1 MMQWNVVARRAV
13 FTGAGGVCLAL
24 LLLLPVPYQDVL
36 LVAAVIVCAMFAA
49 RHFETVWLAVLTLL
63 PLIRLSGELFGLNGV
78 TLSRILTTTLAIV
91 FVFTVRER
99 AVLHSLWRTNGL
111 RWFGLFVIVNLVAA
125 IYVFSAAA
133 VLTALSYTEPLFWFA
148 ITFGLVRAGRVTTR
162 DVLRALLLGAVFV
175 ALGGVYEW
183 ATQEALGKLFDPAL
197 KGSLDVY
204 MSGYD
209 SNRFGLGGRVSSFIA
224 QPVNASLYWV
234 MILCL
239 AIYYFKHWTRAR
251 WAQAAWVVTALFFLL
266 LSGTR
271 AGMLALAAAWL
282 VWVVFG
288 LQNARQRAFALVITS
303 GAALGLVLVA
313 PTLGNYLRASL
324 EPNPDAIAARN
335 VIWRVAVTGGLL
347 QVFSNQWLLG
357 YGPGMI
363 YRMAVARQ
371 LPRVNGR
378 YPLGGMENQYA
389 SILAETGIVG
399 GLAYA
404 LFMFGV
410 VQDGARMLRDA
421 VFRAQGVLLLALFAA
436 YSVFAATSWA
446 VTVIPAL
453 FLMAVYGALVAERD
467 NARMQEKS

>member
-1 MMQWNVVARRAV
+1 MQWNVVTRRTLFTVAV
-13 FTGAGGVCLAL
+13 GVCLAL

-36 LVAAVIVCAMFAA
+36 LVAAVIVCAVFAA
-49 RHFETVWLAVLTLL
+49 LHFEAVWLAVLTLL

-111 RWFGLFVIVNLVAA
+111 RWFGLFVMVNLVSA

-133 VLTALSYTEPLFWFA
+133 VLTALSYLEPFFWFA

-162 DVLRALLLGAVFV
+162 DVLRALLFGAVFV

-183 ATQEALGKLFDPAL
+183 VTQQPLGKLFDPAL
-197 KGSLDVY
+197 KGLLDVY

-234 MILCL
+234 MIGCI
-239 AIYYFKHWTRAR
+239 AIYYFKNWTRAR
-251 WAQAAWVVTALFFLL
+251 WAQAAWIVTALFFLL

-271 AGMLALAAAWL
+271 GGMLALAAAWL

-288 LQNARQRAFALVITS
+288 LQNARQRAFALVITG
-303 GAALGLVLVA
+303 GAALGLVLLF

-335 VIWRVAVTGGLL
+335 VIWRVAVTTGLL

-363 YRMAVARQ
+363 YRMAAARQ

-410 VQDGARMLRDA
+410 AQDGARMLRDA
-421 VFRAQGVLLLALFAA
+421 VLRAQGVLLLALFAA
-436 YSVFAATSWA
+436 YFVFAATSWA
-446 VTVIPAL
+446 ITVIPIL
-453 FLMAVYGALVAERD
+453 LLMAVYGALVAERD
-467 NARMQEKS
+467 DARVQEKS